1 MLANVVIGTSLRIDP
16 RETLETSVR
25 HVFLVQTP
33 ADALVL
39 EQIDNSGDI
48 LGNLS
53 EWVAVETEVIT
64 DIESANEKYFN
75 SF

>member
-1 MLANVVIGTSLRIDP
+1 MLAYVVIGTSLGIDP
-16 RETLETSVR
+16 RETLETSVW

-39 EQIDNSGDI
+39 EQIDNTGDI
-48 LGNLS
+48 LGNLN

-64 DIESANEKYFN
+64 DIESEMKII
-75 SF
+75 